1 MNEMCGTSF
10 LDFTLNPNEHIET
23 IETMSQQQFY
33 NIEYDNFSL
42 NFHTTTLSY
51 GLWQCLQ
58 QYLLILY
65 TCLPTSVLAVPTY
78 LKYISLKNSVSVL
91 F

>member
-51 GLWQCLQ
+51 GL
-58 QYLLILY
+58 
-65 TCLPTSVLAVPTY
+65 
-78 LKYISLKNSVSVL
+78 
-91 F
+91 